1 MKISLKRLVGACG
14 KTVRVDREKDQARKE
29 ISGYRK

>member
-14 KTVRVDREKDQARKE
+14 KTVRVDREKDQVKKE
-29 ISGYRK
+29 GDIGV